1 MLLLLIA
8 SFNKLV
14 SRISLT
20 RLSFAAVRRQ
30 STVYSGTLLGVHF
43 QSPRRNFG
51 AGSMRNAP
59 WAHWDRAEKCLRM
72 HAVDSFWRFFAR
84 LIDESLLF

>member
-20 RLSFAAVRRQ
+20 RPSFATAPRQ
-30 STVYSGTLLGVHF
+30 STAYSGTLLGVHF

-59 WAHWDRAEKCLRM
+59 WSVQRWENG
-72 HAVDSFWRFFAR
+72 RFGGVSVVTFFNY
-84 LIDESLLF
+84 LVVYYV

>member
-20 RLSFAAVRRQ
+20 RPSFDAAPRQ
-30 STVYSGTLLGVHF
+30 CTVAPYSAYIFKALGVTSAQGLCGMHPGVF
-43 QSPRRNFG
+43 SILLL
-51 AGSMRNAP
+51 
-59 WAHWDRAEKCLRM
+59 DRAIEPC
-72 HAVDSFWRFFAR
+72 F
-84 LIDESLLF
+84 

>member
-1 MLLLLIA
+1 MLLLLIV

-20 RLSFAAVRRQ
+20 RPSFAAAPRQ
-30 STVYSGTLLGVHF
+30 STAYSGTLLGVHF

-59 WAHWDRAEKCLRM
+59 W
-72 HAVDSFWRFFAR
+72 
-84 LIDESLLF
+84 LLGNEICDLLMAAYLF